1 MGVIPRGNN
10 NFPFFWFPACAVSLA
25 CLERKG
31 PFLNWV
37 FQQWESFPDHDP
49 PLYTLLKFILQWASK
64 AAPNTSSCLL
74 QEDECTDRKAL
85 WQMDLEES
93 LYHQESSCLLNA
105 APTIPQN
112 LKCESAPAGNTLQSS
127 LLVSGQ
133 THLDKSCDIYSVIQ
147 THVWWFIC
155 SSDSFLLGKRYIQC
169 HNSAGRLRCAK
180 PQI

>member
-10 NFPFFWFPACAVSLA
+10 KFSFFWFPACAVSLA
-25 CLERKG
+25 PSWTG
-31 PFLNWV
+31 F
-37 FQQWESFPDHDP
+37 FQQSESFPDHDLS
-49 PLYTLLKFILQWASK
+49 LYILPKFILWWASRG
-64 AAPNTSSCLL
+64 APNTSSCLL
-74 QEDECTDRKAL
+74 KEEECTPRKAG

-93 LYHQESSCLLNA
+93 LYYQKSSCLLNA

-112 LKCESAPAGNTLQSS
+112 LKCESVAAGNTLQSS

-155 SSDSFLLGKRYIQC
+155 SSDSFSLGKRYIHC
-169 HNSAGRLRCAK
+169 PNSAGGLRCAK

>member
-10 NFPFFWFPACAVSLA
+10 KLILLVPCLCCFPCMSGREGTLPELGLPA
-25 CLERKG
+25 
-31 PFLNWV
+31 
-37 FQQWESFPDHDP
+37 ESFPDHDLS
-49 PLYTLLKFILQWASK
+49 LYTLLKFILQWASK
-64 AAPNTSSCLL
+64 GAPNTSSCLL
-74 QEDECTDRKAL
+74 KEDECTDRKAL

-93 LYHQESSCLLNA
+93 LYPQESSCLLNA
-105 APTIPQN
+105 APTIPRN

-133 THLDKSCDIYSVIQ
+133 THLDRSCDIYSVIQ

-155 SSDSFLLGKRYIQC
+155 SSDSFSLGKRYIQC
-169 HNSAGRLRCAK
+169 HNLAGRLRCAK

>member
-10 NFPFFWFPACAVSLA
+10 KFSFFWFPACAVSLA
-25 CLERKG
+25 SLEG
-31 PFLNWV
+31 GCLNWV
-37 FQQWESFPDHDP
+37 FQQSQSSPDQTCP
-49 PLYTLLKFILQWASK
+49 CTSCPILQWASK
-64 AAPNTSSCLL
+64 GATNTSSCLPKG
-74 QEDECTDRKAL
+74 DECTDRKAL

-93 LYHQESSCLLNA
+93 LYYQESSCLLNA
-105 APTIPQN
+105 APPIPQN
-112 LKCESAPAGNTLQSS
+112 LKCESVPAGNTLQSS

-155 SSDSFLLGKRYIQC
+155 SSDSFLLGKRYI
-169 HNSAGRLRCAK
+169 HRRNSGGRLRCAK